1 VLGLIAA
8 VAALLAGQPAAAAV
22 FALAALAALALVW
35 SKWRFSPFK
44 LPVVVLVPWV
54 MVRSWLW
61 GWVRRAAVL
70 EPHVPP
76 RRRRAERSPR
86 GALASGTRGAA

>member
-1 VLGLIAA
+1 MSAPAPSVRVHRPGFRASGRRTRFAA
-8 VAALLAGQPAAAAV
+8 
-22 FALAALAALALVW
+22 ALAALAALALVW

-61 GWVRRAAVL
+61 GWVRARRVL
-70 EPHVPP
+70 E
-76 RRRRAERSPR
+76 RTS
-86 GALASGTRGAA
+86 SAAAAR